1 MEKEKKEAKRR
12 EKLLEQNRKVTKMLD
27 PYVSRLIAP
36 ARQLKPKSGLE
47 IAGQMKSS
55 SKRNL
60 SESLSAK
67 ARDSKRQKMNTY
79 PERWSLKV
87 LHIAVRFQEEL
98 SCRAPHNQKV
108 KLDGA
113 ARATNDSGAS
123 PNTPVTIPV
132 GIDSL
137 SESNMEL
144 LLHAAGLEVVYYSGM
159 QWYLQ

>member
-79 PERWSLKV
+79 PER
-87 LHIAVRFQEEL
+87 
-98 SCRAPHNQKV
+98 
-108 KLDGA
+108 
-113 ARATNDSGAS
+113 
-123 PNTPVTIPV
+123 
-132 GIDSL
+132 
-137 SESNMEL
+137 
-144 LLHAAGLEVVYYSGM
+144 
-159 QWYLQ
+159 